1 MLLKSLPVPV
11 RVHALSTYFAVSICG
26 SHCSNQIDILV
37 FYTTGGL
44 ASIGL
49 TTQAQMESFVI
60 EEFEATNEAMVN
72 SLIDLEMLVVRVQPV
87 RQCFVTHE
95 EVVQYQLACAAPST
109 MVPLVIPTAVLA
121 T

>member
-1 MLLKSLPVPV
+1 MLLKPLPVPV
-11 RVHALSTYFAVSICG
+11 RVHALSTYFAVSISG

-37 FYTTGGL
+37 LYTEGGL

-60 EEFEATNEAMVN
+60 EEFESTNEAMMN
-72 SLIDLEMLVVRVQPV
+72 SLIDLEVTVVRVQPV
-87 RQCFVTHE
+87 RQYFVTHHK
-95 EVVQYQLACAAPST
+95 VVSACLHR
-109 MVPLVIPTAVLA
+109 PLDDGATCHPTAVLA